1 MEVFRIAK
9 TRYVADLAGTGAR
22 LYGGRWNY
30 EGVSL
35 IYTSTTRAL
44 ATVEFL
50 VHVPIGLIPKGLGIA
65 TIELPDD
72 ILPDQVSEADLPP
85 NWRRHPPPRE
95 LAQIGGDWVLSV
107 RSLLLKVPSAVVP
120 DEFNILINPAHQDI
134 GKVRVTQTH
143 PYTFDERLI
152 R

>member
-72 ILPDQVSEADLPP
+72 ILPDQVSEA
-85 NWRRHPPPRE
+85 
-95 LAQIGGDWVLSV
+95 V
-107 RSLLLKVPSAVVP
+107 RLLLDTAAGGGGCVLGSGNSVMQQMPLPNYVAML
-120 DEFNILINPAHQDI
+120 EA
-134 GKVRVTQTH
+134 GKTYGR
-143 PYTFDERLI
+143 Y
-152 R
+152 